1 MPRIHIAIWI
11 LLASSTNAGG
21 ASAQLEDPLN
31 DAGNFGEGFGPI
43 AVEAT
48 EENEGYVTLTRTAA
62 NQDAGVDWLIGGQTD
77 LPLDEYH
84 DQLSLTPRA
93 AVADG
98 YYVASLLF
106 FDREGSFLKEIV
118 WIEDTNLIEP
128 QVLKSV
134 SAYAEKHGASD
145 AVRYRLRLRI
155 NPVNKAGAGFSFDQ
169 INATAARTGQPSE
182 TEPY

>member
-1 MPRIHIAIWI
+1 MPRIHTAIWI
-11 LLASSTNAGG
+11 FLASITTAHA
-21 ASAQLEDPLN
+21 ASAQLEDALN
-31 DAGNFGEGFGPI
+31 NTENFGEGFGPI

-48 EENEGYVTLTRTAA
+48 EEGEGYVTLTRTAA

-77 LPLDEYH
+77 LPLDENH

-106 FDREGSFLKEIV
+106 FDREGSFLKETV

-128 QVLKSV
+128 QVLNSV
-134 SAYAEKHGASD
+134 SAHAEKHGASD
-145 AVRYRLRLRI
+145 ADRYRLRLRI

-169 INATAARTGQPSE
+169 ISATAARAGQSSE